1 MEHMVHSESE
11 KHKSELF
18 DIFRKKFEGRLEQTD
33 LDFISCAFNRYIHE
47 MVKLMKDGKSA
58 HEKFFSDII
67 INSIDAIIGF
77 DNDSKV
83 FLWNKGAETLFGWKK
98 EEIQGRDFGIL
109 IPRKLLING
118 EKQYM
123 LNEIKTK
130 GYFANYETER
140 ITKSGDLKNVSISR
154 FVIYDDKGTSIGN
167 VGIVRD
173 ITKEKQ
179 LEKELREK
187 ENLAL
192 IGQVVSSIA
201 HNLSNPLN
209 IISGNADYLL
219 LDKKDGDE
227 GYEELKTIVD
237 EAVRITKSIRQILN
251 FAKPLAPMREACNLN
266 DILDEVARKS
276 KYLAGNKT
284 IDIKTNLS
292 KGVKETKIDKE
303 LFNDVFFNLV
313 NNAIQAI
320 PPDIKGIVKITSQ
333 IKDNFI
339 LTEITDNGS
348 GISEEVI
355 GNIFKPFFSTK
366 GYGKGTGLGL
376 AFAERVVKE
385 HGGKIEVVS
394 KKEKGTTLR
403 IFLPQ

>member
-1 MEHMVHSESE
+1 MVHSESE
-11 KHKSELF
+11 KYKTELF
-18 DIFRKKFEGRLEQTD
+18 DIFRKKFEGRLDQSD
-33 LDFISCAFNRYIHE
+33 LDFISGAFDRYIDE
-47 MVKLMKDGKSA
+47 MVKLMRDGKSA

-67 INSIDAIIGF
+67 VNSIDAIIGF

-83 FLWNKGAETLFGWKK
+83 FLWNKGAETLFGWTK
-98 EEIQGRDFGIL
+98 EEIQGKDFAIL

-118 EKQYM
+118 EKEYM

-130 GYFANYETER
+130 GYFANHETQR
-140 ITKSGDLKNVSISR
+140 ITKSGTIKNVSISR
-154 FVIYDDKGTSIGN
+154 FVIFDDKGSSIGN

-219 LDKKDGDE
+219 LDKKEADE
-227 GYEELKTIVD
+227 GYEELKVIVD
-237 EAVRITKSIRQILN
+237 EATRITKSIRQILN

-266 DILDEVARKS
+266 ALLDEVAKKS
-276 KYLAGNKT
+276 KYLAGSKT

-292 KGVKETKIDKE
+292 KDIKYINIDKE
-303 LFNDVFFNLV
+303 LFNDVFLNLI

-320 PPDIKGIVKITSQ
+320 PPGVKGVIKITTRK
-333 IKDNFI
+333 KDNYI
-339 LTEITDNGS
+339 ITEVSDNGD
-348 GISEEVI
+348 GISADDI
-355 GNIFKPFFSTK
+355 GSIFRPFFTTK

-385 HGGKIEVVS
+385 HDGKIEAVS
-394 KKEKGTTLR
+394 KNEKGTTFR
-403 IFLPQ
+403 ISLPQ

>member
-1 MEHMVHSESE
+1 MVHSESE

-219 LDKKDGDE
+219 
-227 GYEELKTIVD
+227 
-237 EAVRITKSIRQILN
+237 
-251 FAKPLAPMREACNLN
+251 
-266 DILDEVARKS
+266 
-276 KYLAGNKT
+276 
-284 IDIKTNLS
+284 
-292 KGVKETKIDKE
+292 
-303 LFNDVFFNLV
+303 
-313 NNAIQAI
+313 
-320 PPDIKGIVKITSQ
+320 
-333 IKDNFI
+333 
-339 LTEITDNGS
+339 
-348 GISEEVI
+348 
-355 GNIFKPFFSTK
+355 
-366 GYGKGTGLGL
+366 
-376 AFAERVVKE
+376 
-385 HGGKIEVVS
+385 
-394 KKEKGTTLR
+394 
-403 IFLPQ
+403 